1 MSDMDLIPG
10 DYRQGQ
16 GLKRLLNR
24 FFLICVLIACLV
36 GGVRLLFTYLIWRE
50 NVQVVSLEQQEQVT
64 EQNKSRTEAYRQQMQ
79 VTQQQLAALNE
90 LRGRDRVAPFLIA
103 IDESFSEGVWFDGMR
118 FMRGVTTGSLENL
131 PGNTRSGILVVPAG
145 GAVTQNLDSN
155 PGVEIVGHAVSHSL
169 LAEFMRRLGANAHV
183 ADLRL
188 IDTSTRNYTTVQVVD
203 FKLTL
208 QMKKAQGSP

>member
-16 GLKRLLNR
+16 GLKRLVNR
-24 FFLICVLIACLV
+24 FFLACLLVACLV
-36 GGVRLLFTYLIWRE
+36 GGARLLLTYLIWRE
-50 NVQVVSLEQQEQVT
+50 RVQVVSLEQQEQVT

-90 LRGRDRVAPFLIA
+90 LRGRDRVAPFLA
-103 IDESFSEGVWFDGMR
+103 AVDESISEGIWFDGVH
-118 FMRGVTTGSLENL
+118 FMRGVTTGTLENL
-131 PGNTRSGILVVPAG
+131 PGTKSGILVVPAG
-145 GAVTQNLDSN
+145 AAGVQALDSN
-155 PGVEIVGHAVSHSL
+155 PGVEIIGHAVSHSL
-169 LAEFMRRLGANAHV
+169 LAEFMRKLGANTNV

-203 FKLTL
+203 FKLAL
-208 QMKKAQGSP
+208 QMKKTPGSP

>member
-16 GLKRLLNR
+16 GLKRLVNR
-24 FFLICVLIACLV
+24 FFLACLLV
-36 GGVRLLFTYLIWRE
+36 ASLIGGTRLLLAYLIWRE
-50 NVQVVSLEQQEQVT
+50 NVQVVSLERQAQVT

-90 LRGRDRVAPFLIA
+90 LRGRDRVALFLTA
-103 IDESFSEGVWFDGMR
+103 IDESFSEGIWFDGVH
-118 FMRGVTTGSLENL
+118 FMRGTTTGTLENL
-131 PGNTRSGILVVPAG
+131 PGASKGGILVVPVGAAG
-145 GAVTQNLDSN
+145 VQSLESNL
-155 PGVEIVGHAVSHSL
+155 GVEIVGHAVNHSL
-169 LAEFMRRLGANAHV
+169 LAEFMRRLGANAQV

>member
-16 GLKRLLNR
+16 GLKRQINHFILTCLL
-24 FFLICVLIACLV
+24 VTGLV
-36 GGVRLLFTYLIWRE
+36 GGARLLLTYLIWRE

-90 LRGRDRVAPFLIA
+90 LRGRDRVAPFLTA
-103 IDESFSEGVWFDGMR
+103 VDESFSEGIWFDGVH
-118 FMRGVTTGSLENL
+118 FMRGIPTGTLENL
-131 PGNTRSGILVVPAG
+131 PGGARSGILVVPAG
-145 GAVTQNLDSN
+145 AAGAPSVDSN
-155 PGVEIVGHAVSHSL
+155 PGVEIVGHALNHTL
-169 LAEFMRRLGANAHV
+169 LAEFMRKLGANTNV

-188 IDTSTRNYTTVQVVD
+188 IDTSTRNYTIVQVVD
-203 FKLTL
+203 FKLAL
-208 QMKKAQGSP
+208 QMKKTRGSP